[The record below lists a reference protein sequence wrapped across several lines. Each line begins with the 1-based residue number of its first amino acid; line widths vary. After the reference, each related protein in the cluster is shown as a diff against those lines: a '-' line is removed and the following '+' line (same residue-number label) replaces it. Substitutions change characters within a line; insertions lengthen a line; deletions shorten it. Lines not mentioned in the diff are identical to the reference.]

1 MHHASVNEKGN
12 GGTTS
17 GGHRFIMTSMQAIKV
32 LYDMHKKGF
41 IDMVKGLLAL
51 VFNVFKVFKYLWSI
65 SKHFVYFVNYRRK
78 QP

>member
-17 GGHRFIMTSMQAIKV
+17 SGHRFIMTSMQAIKV

-51 VFNVFKVFKYLWSI
+51 VFKVFKVFKYLWSI
-65 SKHFVYFVNYRRK
+65 SEHFAYFVNYRRK

>member
-17 GGHRFIMTSMQAIKV
+17 SGHSFIMTSMQAIKV

-41 IDMVKGLLAL
+41 IDMVKGLRAC
-51 VFNVFKVFKYLWSI
+51 FNKVFEVLKYLWSN
-65 SKHFVYFVNYRRK
+65 SEHFVYFVNYR
-78 QP
+78 

>member
-17 GGHRFIMTSMQAIKV
+17 SGHRFIMTSMQAIKV

-51 VFNVFKVFKYLWSI
+51 VFKVFKVFKYLWSI
-65 SKHFVYFVNYRRK
+65 SEHFVYFVNYRRN